1 MPVKSYAVRLL
12 IDEFDFSTDSN
23 SLGMSFAAEEL
34 PASSFQ
40 VPAKQSIPTAGQN
53 SLNHGGYYTGGTA
66 GNMAEELRTRLASG
80 IAAWVIVLF
89 GTVTIPSVAYVRK
102 GAWMGQLTME
112 APIRELLT
120 VQGSW
125 LSIPTWRGLAIV
137 DHDLEENHAGAF
149 VDFKASGPDGGK
161 IVIQTSV
168 LSGGNVTVTVKSST
182 KSASWRSTS
191 TKRSPATSPPTSPSN
206 PAQPPLAFRSSSS
219 LTASLVRYRR
229 ASCHIRHCKMSGLRT
244 TL

>member
-168 LSGGNVTVTVKSST
+168 LSGGNVTVTVKSSA
-182 KSASWRSTS
+182 ASNGSGAVPLDPIIIDEIGVVEVDIDEAVARYIAADVTFEPGATAARISVIVVVDGVTS
-191 TKRSPATSPPTSPSN
+191 T
-206 PAQPPLAFRSSSS
+206 L
-219 LTASLVRYRR
+219 
-229 ASCHIRHCKMSGLRT
+229 
-244 TL
+244 